1 MNSQAPVR
9 DWHVWQKSRTGR
21 AKNWAGQKP
30 VPGNGPVVGNK
41 QSQKG
46 KTWQGLWQAVAVK
59 VRVQEVGVEWG
70 YISASDR
77 DQTTFFVLPR
87 VPQCLKKISGQEN
100 Q

>member
-1 MNSQAPVR
+1 MLVDCITSTMNSQAPVR

-59 VRVQEVGVEWG
+59 VSPGGW
-70 YISASDR
+70 
-77 DQTTFFVLPR
+77 
-87 VPQCLKKISGQEN
+87 C
-100 Q
+100 